1 MRTRWF
7 SFSFGLLLIFSSSV
21 YHIPYSVE
29 AQGTPEYNDVS
40 NGLPTQGL
48 WVSKV
53 RLHDIDEDGT
63 DEAFFIGPRKG
74 QGDRSLH
81 VMQWDGNVWSNV
93 SSTFGTEVIN
103 HHSYGGF
110 DFGDIDDLCKGMLY
124 FNKSLPPKL
133 KQENVKRALDMFEFD
148 VMWNNHLLLYKKALS

>member
-1 MRTRWF
+1 MGSQNYSPTL
-7 SFSFGLLLIFSSSV
+7 SLLLILSMMFSGFF
-21 YHIPYSVE
+21 YLPHNAE

-40 NGLPTQGL
+40 NGLPTQSL

-81 VMQWDGNVWSNV
+81 V
-93 SSTFGTEVIN
+93 
-103 HHSYGGF
+103 
-110 DFGDIDDLCKGMLY
+110 L
-124 FNKSLPPKL
+124 SLI
-133 KQENVKRALDMFEFD
+133 
-148 VMWNNHLLLYKKALS
+148 HI